1 MLKTAVGKRIKELR
15 IIAKEYSQEQLAEQ
29 IGWDRTY
36 ISRVESGKQNITI
49 ENLNQICNA
58 LGVTLKEFFS
68 SFDERL
74 ENESE
79 TEELKNGKIYIY

>member
-1 MLKTAVGKRIKELR
+1 MLKTAIGKRIKELR
-15 IIAKEYSQEQLAEQ
+15 IITKEYSQEQLAEQ

-58 LGVTLKEFFS
+58 LGVTLNEFFAP
-68 SFDERL
+68 FKEKY
-74 ENESE
+74 ESE
-79 TEELKNGKIYIY
+79 VDKDE